1 MKQVLRLILGL
12 TCLSLVGCVTTSEQ
26 DPSQCFYASD
36 NELHL
41 RGEITPALVA
51 CVKSGNPGTVET
63 LIVNSEGGAVQS
75 AIDIADLLP
84 TKLDIIIEDKCNSS
98 CANYF
103 IPLTNKLILKPDSM
117 IALHG
122 SIDTGLREG
131 QEGEIEEKNLTKLE
145 MTIQRQTAF
154 SRKHNIHPGWLLK
167 RTANEYETQN
177 SGAYM
182 VDPTSQNG
190 VNFGDYP
197 VILVNTAL
205 LESCFPGMTIK
216 GLSQSFVNL
225 DRLKQM
231 EAEKGRK
238 LQAYPSD
245 NLICLPM
252 DVSAYYQNLP

>member
-1 MKQVLRLILGL
+1 MKQVLWLILRL
-12 TCLSLVGCVTTSEQ
+12 TSLSLVGCVTTSEQ
-26 DPSQCFYASD
+26 EPSQCLYATH

-51 CVKSGNPGTVET
+51 CVKSGNPRAVET

-98 CANYF
+98 CANFF
-103 IPLTNKLILKPDSM
+103 IPLANRLILRPNSM
-117 IALHG
+117 IGLHG
-122 SIDTGLREG
+122 SIDAGLRERH
-131 QEGEIEEKNLTKLE
+131 EGEIEEKNLTKLE
-145 MTIQRQTAF
+145 MTTRRQTAF
-154 SRKHNIHPGWLLK
+154 ARKHNIHPGWLLK

-182 VDPTSQNG
+182 VDPASQNG
-190 VNFGDYP
+190 VNFGDHP

-205 LESCFPGMTIK
+205 LESCFPDIAIE
-216 GLSQSFVNL
+216 GLSQSLVNL
-225 DRLKQM
+225 DRLKQI

-238 LQAYPSD
+238 LQAYPSND
-245 NLICLPM
+245 LICLPM
-252 DVSAYYQNLP
+252 DVSAFYQNSL